1 MTYAQVVLN
10 NPVDSPFDYH
20 LPPELEGR
28 VLPGHLVQVS
38 FGTAMQPAIVV
49 GTSATSSITRTKP
62 IVSLLDPHPVVTPQQ
77 MALARWM
84 AERTLAPL
92 GACLWLWL
100 PPGLTGHSEMTFT
113 LTADHDVRAIVTP
126 EEKQLTALLAKRGT
140 LRARQIDQALRGVNW
155 RAAADALVTAGVLE
169 KVAVLTEARVKPR
182 QVATAAL
189 AMHPDGIDAAVAA
202 LAKGRVSAEK
212 LAVYARV
219 LRLLARE
226 RSAIDVSAV
235 YAQTDA
241 TRDHLK
247 RLEAAGLIA
256 LGERE
261 SVRDSLAGRVFAAPT
276 PPALLP
282 EQSAAWTVIQR
293 AIARATAPDADESAY
308 AGFLLHGVTGSGKT
322 EIYLRAIRAALDA
335 GRTALLLVPE
345 VALVPQTARRVAAR
359 FPGVTAIAHGALS
372 DGERYDT
379 WRRARAG
386 QVRVV
391 VGARSALFTP
401 VIDPAVIILD
411 EEHDSSYKQSPP
423 MPAPLYHA
431 RDAAERLMRARGGV
445 LILGSATPSVE
456 TMQRVEAGEL
466 TLLELPRRIM
476 GHRAHIQELSE
487 RAGVLPRYQ
496 PGDADEALMIDLPPV
511 QVVDMR
517 AELKA
522 GNTGM
527 FSPLLVAALRDVL
540 ARGEQAIL
548 FMNRRGQATYVFCRD
563 CGYVEKCPRCDAPLT
578 FHRVDEAL
586 RCHRCGFSVEQ
597 PSQCPECGSLRI
609 RYFGAGTQQIESAL
623 VKLFPKVRT
632 ARWDADTASTH
643 DAHEAIW
650 SRFAERR
657 ADVLIGTQMIAKG
670 LDLPLVTLVGIVSAD
685 VGLALPDFRAG
696 ERVFQVLTQVA
707 GRAGRGL
714 LGGRVILQTY
724 QPQHP
729 AIVAAA
735 AHDYAGFY
743 AAEIAARRDLGYPP
757 FRRLVRIVFRH
768 ANETGAREEAE
779 AAAVRL
785 RVRLARA
792 DMTGTE
798 LIGPAPCFF
807 TRQDGVYRW
816 HILLRGPDPVAALD
830 GLTPRRGWS
839 IDIDPLEVL

>member
-1 MTYAQVVLN
+1 MYAQVVIN
-10 NPVDSPFDYH
+10 SPVDTPFDYH

-28 VLPGHLVQVS
+28 VVPGHLVQVS
-38 FGTAMQPAIVV
+38 FGTSMQPAIVV
-49 GTSATSSITRTKP
+49 STSESSSIARTKP
-62 IVSLLDPHPVVTPQQ
+62 ILALLDPHPVVAPEHL
-77 MALARWM
+77 ALARWM

-100 PPGLTGHSEMTFT
+100 PPGLTGHSEMTFA
-113 LTADHDVRAIVTP
+113 LLPGHDARAIVTP
-126 EEKQLTALLAKRGT
+126 EEQRLVELLTARGV
-140 LRARQIDQALRGVNW
+140 LRARQIDQALKGINW
-155 RAAADALVTAGVLE
+155 RAAADALAAGGVIE
-169 KVAVLTEARVKPR
+169 KVAVLTEPRVKPR
-182 QVATAAL
+182 RVTTAAL
-189 AMHPDGIDAAVAA
+189 TIHPDGIEAA
-202 LAKGRVSAEK
+202 LAALARGRMTTDR
-212 LAVYARV
+212 LAIMGRV

-226 RSAIDVSAV
+226 RQPIDVSAV

-241 TRDHLK
+241 TREHLK
-247 RLEAAGLIA
+247 KLEAAGLIA

-261 SVRDSLAGRVFAAPT
+261 SMRDSLAGKVFAAPT

-282 EQSAAWTVIQR
+282 EQSAAWAIIQR
-293 AIARATAPDADESAY
+293 AIARATAPDADPSAS

-322 EIYLRAIRAALDA
+322 ELYLRAIRAALDA
-335 GRTALLLVPE
+335 GRTAVLLVPE

-359 FPGVTAIAHGALS
+359 FPGITAVVHGALS

-386 QVRVV
+386 EVRVI

-401 VIDPAVIILD
+401 LIDPAVIILD
-411 EEHDSSYKQSPP
+411 EEHDASYKQSPP

-431 RDAAERLMRARGGV
+431 RDAAEQLMRMCGGV
-445 LILGSATPSVE
+445 LILGSATPSIE
-456 TMQRVEAGEL
+456 TMQRVQSGEL

-527 FSPLLVAALRDVL
+527 FSPPLVAALRDVL
-540 ARGEQAIL
+540 ARREQAIL

-578 FHRVDEAL
+578 FHRVDEGL
-586 RCHRCGFSVEQ
+586 RCHRCGFSTDQ
-597 PSQCPECGSLRI
+597 PSQCPNCGSMRI

-623 VKLFPKVRT
+623 VSLFPKVRT

-685 VGLALPDFRAG
+685 VGLGLPDFRAG
-696 ERVFQVLTQVA
+696 ERTFQVLTQVA

-724 QPQHP
+724 QPEHP
-729 AIVAAA
+729 AIAAAA

-743 AAEIAARRDLGYPP
+743 TAEIAARRDLGYPP

-768 ANETGAREEAE
+768 ASETGAREEAE

-798 LIGPAPCFF
+798 MIGPAPCFF
-807 TRQDGVYRW
+807 TRQDNTYRW
-816 HILLRGPDPVAALD
+816 HIMLRGPDPVAALD
-830 GLTPRRGWS
+830 GLTLRRNWS
-839 IDIDPLEVL
+839 IDIDPLDVL